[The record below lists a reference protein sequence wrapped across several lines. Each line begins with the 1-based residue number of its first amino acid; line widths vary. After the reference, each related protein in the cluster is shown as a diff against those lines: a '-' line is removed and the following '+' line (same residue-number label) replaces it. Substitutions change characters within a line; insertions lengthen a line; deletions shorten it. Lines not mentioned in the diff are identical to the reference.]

1 MNFSLVLLLLTIVCG
16 VLWVLERFL
25 WAPQRLRKAKEEAD
39 KFAEANREAINHG
52 VISVIGESQ
61 AMYER
66 LVKQPKWL
74 EWTAGLFPVIL
85 FVFILRSFIVEPF
98 RIPSGSMLPTIH
110 AGDFILVNKFEHGLR
125 FPVLN
130 WEITKGKELERGEIV
145 VFKYPVDRNVDFI
158 KRVVGLPGD
167 DIRYIN
173 KVLYVNGVRQAEVA
187 DGTFFD
193 EDTYKTLNQY
203 KENLEGVEH
212 RILKD
217 PMMASQARPI
227 RQFPYLEQC
236 AYSLGNMACKVPE
249 GYYFMMGDNRDNSA
263 DSRFWGFVPRE
274 DIVGRAFFIW
284 LNLSD
289 FSRIGS
295 IE

>member
-1 MNFSLVLLLLTIVCG
+1 MNFSLVLLLLTVGTGI
-16 VLWVLERFL
+16 LWVLERFY
-25 WAPQRLRKAKEEAD
+25 WAPARRQKAKEEAD
-39 KFAEANREAINHG
+39 RFAQANREAINHG

-61 AMYER
+61 ATYDR
-66 LVKQPKWL
+66 IAKQPKWL
-74 EWTAGLFPVIL
+74 EYTAGLFPVIL
-85 FVFILRSFIVEPF
+85 FVFVLRSFIVEPF

-130 WEITKGKELERGEIV
+130 WEITKGKDLERGEIV

-167 DIRYIN
+167 E
-173 KVLYVNGVRQAEVA
+173 VLYVNGVRQAEVA

-203 KENLEGVEH
+203 KETLSGVEH
-212 RILKD
+212 HILKD
-217 PMMASQARPI
+217 PMMASQAHPVRY
-227 RQFPYLEQC
+227 FPHLDQC
-236 AYSLGNMACKVPE
+236 AYSMGDMVCKVPE
-249 GYYFMMGDNRDNSA
+249 GHYFMMGDNRDNSA

-284 LNLSD
+284 LNFSD